1 MLKIVAIVLLVLA
14 VPVVVV
20 LVLAAN
26 KPDTFR
32 VERVTSINA
41 PPDRIFP
48 FINDFHKWGAWS
60 PYEKKDPE
68 MKRTYGGTDSGK
80 GAVYAWAGDKNVGH
94 GRMEIVDSAPPS
106 KIVLK
111 LDFVKPFEAHNTV
124 EFTLNPDGDSTV
136 VRWAMHGPA
145 PYMAKIVHLFFD
157 MDSMVGTD
165 FESGLAN
172 LKTLAEAKS

>member
-1 MLKIVAIVLLVLA
+1 MLKFVAIVGVLLA
-14 VPVVVV
+14 VAVAVV

-26 KPDTFR
+26 KPDVFQVARAT
-32 VERVTSINA
+32 TIKA

-48 FINDFHKWGAWS
+48 LINDFRKWGAWS

-68 MKRTYGGTDSGK
+68 MKRTYGGAESGK
-80 GAVYAWAGDKNVGH
+80 GAVYAWEGDSNVGQ
-94 GRMEIVDSAPPS
+94 GRMEIADSSPPS

-124 EFTLNPDGDSTV
+124 EFTLNPEGDSTV

-157 MDSMVGTD
+157 MDSMVGKD
-165 FESGLAN
+165 FEAGLAN
-172 LKTLAEAKS
+172 LKTAAESK

>member
-14 VPVVVV
+14 VPVAVV

-26 KPDTFR
+26 KPDVFQVARAT
-32 VERVTSINA
+32 TIKA

-48 FINDFHKWGAWS
+48 LINDFHKWGAWS

-68 MKRTYGGTDSGK
+68 MKRTYGGAESGK

-94 GRMEIVDSAPPS
+94 GRMEIVESAPPS

-111 LDFVKPFEAHNTV
+111 LDFVKPFEAHNIV
-124 EFTLNPDGDSTV
+124 EFTLDAKGDSTE

-145 PYMAKIVHLFFD
+145 PYLAKIVHLFFD
-157 MDSMVGTD
+157 MDSMVGKD
-165 FESGLAN
+165 FEAGLAN
-172 LKTLAEAKS
+172 LKTAAESK

>member
-1 MLKIVAIVLLVLA
+1 MLKFVAIVGLLLA
-14 VPVVVV
+14 VAVAVV

-26 KPDTFR
+26 RPDVFQVARAT
-32 VERVTSINA
+32 TIKA

-48 FINDFHKWGAWS
+48 LINDFHKWGAWS

-68 MKRTYGGTDSGK
+68 MKRTYGGAGSGA

-124 EFTLNPDGDSTV
+124 EFTLNPEGDSTV

-157 MDSMVGTD
+157 MDSMVGKD
-165 FESGLAN
+165 FEAGLAN
-172 LKTLAEAKS
+172 LKTAAESK